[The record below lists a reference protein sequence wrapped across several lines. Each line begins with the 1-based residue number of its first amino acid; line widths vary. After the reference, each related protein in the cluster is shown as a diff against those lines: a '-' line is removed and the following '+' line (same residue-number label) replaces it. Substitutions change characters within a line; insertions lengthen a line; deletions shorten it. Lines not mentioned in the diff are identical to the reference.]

1 MKTYKLFIFVAGEK
15 LQPKNPDAEAK
26 GIVEAEKKANELLEQ
41 YIHEYPCDTYVA
53 CVEDESE
60 MYYDDYL
67 CWQEDCYGDRYW
79 KKMENGYWMPIGLR
93 LLTETEKE
101 ELDLLREEKEIH
113 IWDLDEEQL
122 KKLRSEICVGS
133 VFLSDYNNS
142 FDIDPNEVYNY
153 SEGYL
158 VELDEDYENDTP
170 EHFAEYC
177 MGIEVA

>member
-1 MKTYKLFIFVAGEK
+1 MKTYKLFAIVAGERNSK
-15 LQPKNPDAEAK
+15 DADAEAR

-41 YIHEYPCDTYVA
+41 YIHEYPCDTYIA
-53 CVEDESE
+53 CVEDEFK
-60 MYYDDYL
+60 MQYDDYL
-67 CWQEDCYGDRYW
+67 CWQEDCYGERYW
-79 KKMENGYWMPIGLR
+79 KKMKNGYWMPIGLR
-93 LLTETEKE
+93 LLTETEEE

-122 KKLRSEICVGS
+122 KKLRSEISVGS
-133 VFLSDYNNS
+133 IYLSDYNNS

-158 VELDEDYENDTP
+158 EEVDEYYGNDTP

-177 MGIEVA
+177 MGVEVV